1 MIFRAKNGAGIIEKI
16 EIDEAEVMELYPAV
30 NHALVIVK
38 MEGDYLLGWH
48 KWRSDWET
56 FGGLIEDGESLREC
70 IERECEE
77 ELGIRD
83 INFEYLGVVHYKMPP
98 GYWVKEWHEEYGGLY
113 GITLPRKLLA
123 AMEKNRSD
131 VDEIGEIAFYSD
143 LKGRGEVIDE
153 INEKLLEFYV

>member
-1 MIFRAKNGAGIIEKI
+1 MIFRAKNGAEILEKI
-16 EIDEAEVMELYPAV
+16 KIDEAEVMKLYPAV

-70 IERECEE
+70 IKRECEE
-77 ELGIRD
+77 ELGIRG

-98 GYWVKEWHEEYGGLY
+98 G
-113 GITLPRKLLA
+113 
-123 AMEKNRSD
+123 
-131 VDEIGEIAFYSD
+131 IG
-143 LKGRGEVIDE
+143 
-153 INEKLLEFYV
+153 